1 MTDLFGC
8 HSGRRSAFGHLFSVE
23 FFLLRSVLDVFGV
36 NAARPGGEVG
46 ELGELKI
53 GEVLLILEIYYF
65 SNFF

>member
-1 MTDLFGC
+1 MAISFRW
-8 HSGRRSAFGHLFSVE
+8 S

-36 NAARPGGEVG
+36 NAARPGG

>member
-1 MTDLFGC
+1 
-8 HSGRRSAFGHLFSVE
+8 
-23 FFLLRSVLDVFGV
+23 VFGV
-36 NAARPGGEVG
+36 NAARPGGELG